1 MVLIGHN
8 SLVMARYNILN
19 LFQRES
25 VDQRSFGDL
34 FRACNE
40 ELVNITFIDALKR
53 IMQLAMAALRN
64 VHNLSERVIN
74 SILDLIMGEA
84 IAYFGL
90 HNSQIP
96 QLEGE

>member
-1 MVLIGHN
+1 MENKRGPAGNHPC
-8 SLVMARYNILN
+8 N
-19 LFQRES
+19 LRQ
-25 VDQRSFGDL
+25 
-34 FRACNE
+34 
-40 ELVNITFIDALKR
+40 
-53 IMQLAMAALRN
+53 AMAALRN